1 MYLCAK
7 SDAGDATL
15 ERANP
20 NCVLTSIV
28 VSQLLVDSRFR
39 YVGHKRS
46 LSSRMKK
53 DQVPG
58 VTIIRP
64 LRGIDCNMYEN
75 LASSFRQDYPLFEIV
90 FSVAQAN
97 DPAIAV
103 VKDLM
108 KKYPK
113 VDARLIIGKFVVQRV
128 RNGLRRLFSTATAK
142 KGCCCMCFF
151 FVFPCR
157 GFVQSVPLCSARLAL
172 GGLLFVTSRCSL
184 HLLAPSGPFLLFI
197 LHFPFFFMVFV
208 P

>member
-1 MYLCAK
+1 MSSFFK
-7 SDAGDATL
+7 
-15 ERANP
+15 N
-20 NCVLTSIV
+20 
-28 VSQLLVDSRFR
+28 SRWR

-46 LSSRMKK
+46 LSSRMTK

-113 VDARLIIGKFVVQRV
+113 VDARLIIGKQ
-128 RNGLRRLFSTATAK
+128 A
-142 KGCCCMCFF
+142 
-151 FVFPCR
+151 
-157 GFVQSVPLCSARLAL
+157 
-172 GGLLFVTSRCSL
+172 SRC
-184 HLLAPSGPFLLFI
+184 ARFRAFLC
-197 LHFPFFFMVFV
+197 FPAHALDFS
-208 P
+208 PTRERRR